1 MEAAFH
7 EAKTAPIWKGIIVII
22 IIIISS
28 SSSIIIVIIII
39 IIIII
44 SQHLLMTQLEFLIHD
59 PFISDMLR

>member
-7 EAKTAPIWKGIIVII
+7 EAKTAPIWKGIIV